1 MIKTLILPGILS
13 VVTNSLSHQHL
24 INFLQRYKHG
34 ASHRESSLVVHRL
47 LVLVE
52 GEGRPHPDL
61 TPVTSRRPSLPH
73 ALRTSLPPSS
83 HASLPSRIY
92 YFLYYSCRSVLSTMS
107 DYYYVYIIVVIIV
120 MYIFFVTTEFLF
132 RPSSVP
138 KSQVLLAKPRH
149 LCDNRDPINQGQ
161 ACFLSCLLKIMYE
174 YISHYCQSRI
184 FHYFLIV

>member
-61 TPVTSRRPSLPH
+61 TPVTSRRPSLPP

-92 YFLYYSCRSVLSTMS
+92 YFCIILVFLCCLQCTVVIIIM
-107 DYYYVYIIVVIIV
+107 YIQCIVVIIV

-132 RPSSVP
+132 RPTSVP
-138 KSQVLLAKPRH
+138 KSQVLLANRATSATIATLSTKGRH
-149 LCDNRDPINQGQ
+149 V
-161 ACFLSCLLKIMYE
+161 FFFVS
-174 YISHYCQSRI
+174 
-184 FHYFLIV
+184 